1 MKQTAE
7 QVDFRLGELL
17 VDLGV
22 ASPDD
27 VKKALRVSAH
37 TSLPLGRTL
46 VMLDFV
52 SDFLIRSAVEAQS
65 MLRDRLL
72 ELNQARKAVAIVKRK
87 NWSFSDALISLGVDA
102 SSTKGTR
109 LGELLRDAET
119 LTASQLELGLSVSDH
134 SGLPL
139 GQVLVLLSKVA
150 EDKIRMTLALQREL
164 RASKLERKDVVKR
177 LRTAD
182 GADSTSHSL
191 PAMTDLVAPRRL
203 KLGELFVCAEI
214 ISDDELEE
222 AVDRS
227 IKSQKMIGEVLL
239 EKRSITRDIL
249 TAALRLQSLLWANVI
264 SLGKASDVLREANR
278 LAGSPE
284 LIQNID
290 GLLEG
295 SQRQESPVSLY
306 EFLRI
311 TGYLTQDKI
320 RTSLKRIMNE
330 PRLLAF
336 IMNRTNHSGSTE
348 EDYVREATELALRD
362 AATLRF
368 VINETHPDDR
378 SLVDSALVFHQLVQ
392 EGKLTLCQALV
403 NFSIKVNGIVSD
415 TIPAH
420 A

>member
-1 MKQTAE
+1 MKQTAQ
-7 QVDFRLGELL
+7 QVDYRLGELL

-22 ASPDD
+22 AAPDD
-27 VKKALRVSAH
+27 ITKALRVSSH

-46 VMLDFV
+46 VMLDYV
-52 SDFLIRSAVEAQS
+52 SDFVIRSVVEAQS

-72 ELNQARKAVAIVKRK
+72 DIQQAKKAVAIVKRK
-87 NWSFSDALISLGVDA
+87 NWLFSDALVSLGVDA
-102 SSTKGTR
+102 SATKGTR
-109 LGELLRDAET
+109 LGELLRDAEK
-119 LTASQLELGLSVSDH
+119 LTQTQLDLGLTVSDH

-139 GQVLVLLSKVA
+139 GQVLILLSKVT

-164 RASKLERKDVVKR
+164 RASNLERKDVVKR

-182 GADSTSHSL
+182 GADSTSHCL
-191 PAMTDLVAPRRL
+191 PAMTDSVAPRRL
-203 KLGELFVCAEI
+203 KLGELFVCAEVI
-214 ISDDELEE
+214 NDDQLEE
-222 AVDRS
+222 AVAS
-227 IKSQKMIGEVLL
+227 SAKSQKMIGEVLL
-239 EKRSITRDIL
+239 EKKSITQDIL
-249 TAALRLQSLLWANVI
+249 TAGLRLQALLWSNVI
-264 SLGKASDVLREANR
+264 SLGKAADVLREANR

-284 LIQNID
+284 SIQDID
-290 GLLEG
+290 GLLAENQTATK
-295 SQRQESPVSLY
+295 SVSLY

-320 RTSLKRIMNE
+320 RTALKRIMNE

-336 IMNRTNHSGSTE
+336 VMNRSNQSGSTE
-348 EDYVREATELALRD
+348 EDYREATELALHD

-368 VINETHPDDR
+368 VINETHPNDR
-378 SLVDSALVFHQLVQ
+378 PLVDSALVFHQLVQ

-415 TIPAH
+415 TIPAQ